1 MFSVVVKWI
10 GCVVLAYVVLLVLS
24 VVFMQGAFVEFLGL
38 GALVLGSIIYRSIF
52 KVRYME
58 DVD

>member
-10 GCVVLAYVVLLVLS
+10 GCVVLAYVVLFVLS
-24 VVFMQGAFVEFLGL
+24 VIFMQGAFVEFLGL

-58 DVD
+58 EVD

>member
-10 GCVVLAYVVLLVLS
+10 GCVVLAYVVLFVLS
-24 VVFMQGAFVEFLGL
+24 VIFMQGAFIELLGV
-38 GALVLGSIIYRSIF
+38 GALILGSIIYRSIF

-58 DVD
+58 EVD

>member
-10 GCVVLAYVVLLVLS
+10 GCVVLAYVVLFVLS
-24 VVFMQGAFVEFLGL
+24 VIFMQGAFIELLGV

-58 DVD
+58 EVD

>member
-10 GCVVLAYVVLLVLS
+10 GCVVLAYVVLFVLS
-24 VVFMQGAFVEFLGL
+24 VIFMQGAFIELIGL
-38 GALVLGSIIYRSIF
+38 GAIVLGSIIYRSIF

>member
-1 MFSVVVKWI
+1 MVIVKWL
-10 GCVVLAYVVLLVLS
+10 GCVALAFFILLALS

-38 GALVLGSIIYRSIF
+38 GALVLGSVIYRAIF

-58 DVD
+58 EVE